1 LATIAPEGEGIQNAI
16 KWVSSSLQEN
26 ANQPISKL
34 VEKAALK
41 FDLSPMD
48 SEFLFNFFRKKT

>member
-1 LATIAPEGEGIQNAI
+1 MPEGENVQKAI
-16 KWVSSSLQEN
+16 KWISSNLQEN

-41 FDLSPMD
+41 FDLSPMEN
-48 SEFLFNFFRKKT
+48 EFLFNFFRKKS